1 MTKHILSLASDSRIG
16 AHRRVSAPRERM
28 GRGPLLPVQCGPQ
41 TGCADAFAGRFDGP
55 SFAGFSVKVCAP

>member
-28 GRGPLLPVQCGPQ
+28 GRGPLLPVQCGPH
-41 TGCADAFAGRFDGP
+41 ARSANAVAVRLDGQ
-55 SFAGFSVKVCAP
+55 SVAGFIVKVCAR